1 MKNNCKHR
9 VIVFILGIFA
19 VSLCLGACFHKCNAK
34 LTIDWG
40 NHSRVMINE
49 EWEHYRITKEY
60 DTEAISSLEFTHE
73 RSPAIILKTGTAKK
87 IIIHTVGLPDEV
99 MSFDLVNKKL
109 IIIEKDTWSRK
120 AREMVSIKNNDWY
133 TKSKIEIEIPE
144 GFRFNDMR
152 IISNAPLKLQ
162 KIESDNLYIDAQSGD
177 IELVKCNFTNPLLQ
191 ASNGNIAIDSC
202 AIKRN
207 LTLSTKNGNITIDNT
222 ETENDILLNSKNGNT
237 DMNNFKAANL
247 KIETKNSF
255 FNGEASSFD
264 TITCN
269 THNGNFNFE
278 GTVKKEI
285 TVTTDVGNISI
296 QLLGGNTLSKAQF
309 KSTNGNLMMK
319 NISAIEAKA
328 ESDTGFIIAEKVSFN
343 SLACETDTGSV
354 DFKGSIKKEADIQT
368 KFGNINLELEKPL
381 DDYAIFTDSDN
392 PLIKINHN
400 SPKNQ
405 KGKNKQII
413 SGSPDAARK
422 IFLSTKSGMIT
433 INEK

>member
-1 MKNNCKHR
+1 
-9 VIVFILGIFA
+9 
-19 VSLCLGACFHKCNAK
+19 
-34 LTIDWG
+34 
-40 NHSRVMINE
+40 
-49 EWEHYRITKEY
+49 
-60 DTEAISSLEFTHE
+60 
-73 RSPAIILKTGTAKK
+73 
-87 IIIHTVGLPDEV
+87 

-109 IIIEKDTWSRK
+109 IIIEKDIWSRK

-247 KIETKNSF
+247 KIETKNGF

-278 GTVKKEI
+278 GTVKKEIAVTSRAGNISVELLGKDTLNKVQFKSTNGNLTLKNISAIEAKTESDTGFVTAEDVSFDSFLCKTEAGYVDFEGAIKKEI

-309 KSTNGNLMMK
+309 KSTNGNLTMK

-343 SLACETDTGSV
+343 SLACETDTGFV

-400 SPKNQ
+400 SQKNQ